1 MKTIITL
8 IISALFVIA
17 LLIYAIVLL
26 IKQFKSDL
34 KAGKL
39 AATTAC
45 IILFSLVG
53 TYLISLFFK
62 NVPIV
67 EQVGSADA
75 WIGFAGAGMSG
86 IIAMLV
92 LYFTLKPSIK
102 ANQLSEK
109 IIETDLER
117 YKLEMRPFVFV
128 SNWEAYEITP
138 QELVDDPI
146 KKYIQ
151 IGDYKT
157 GNALGIALELTNT
170 THSCVSVSY
179 SGAISQNTNQR
190 WTNAATNQGN
200 LKMTLASGEKDTF
213 VFYASPSFMQ
223 NQMHQKIEVELILEN
238 RFAQRYKETFVL
250 IITSLSNSVY
260 LTSGK
265 WYSHLFAQE
274 YKIGKY
280 QRNEKGEIV
289 CIEEEL

>member
-1 MKTIITL
+1 MKTIIAL
-8 IISALFVIA
+8 IIAALFVIA
-17 LLIYAIVLL
+17 LLIYAVIVL
-26 IKQFKSDL
+26 IQQFKSDL

-39 AATTAC
+39 AATTAFV
-45 IILFSLVG
+45 ILFSLVG
-53 TYLISLFFK
+53 TYSIALFFK
-62 NVPIV
+62 EVPII

-86 IIAMLV
+86 IITMLV

-102 ANQLSEK
+102 ANELSEK
-109 IIETDLER
+109 IIKTDLER

-128 SNWEAYEITP
+128 SNWEAFEITP
-138 QELVDDPI
+138 QELVDDPT

-151 IGDYKT
+151 IGEHKT

-179 SGAISQNTNQR
+179 SGAVSQSTNQK

-200 LKMTLASGEKDTF
+200 LKMTLASGEKDSF
-213 VFYASPSFMQ
+213 VFYASPTFIQS
-223 NQMHQKIEVELILEN
+223 QMHQKITIELILEN

-250 IITSLSNSVY
+250 IITSMSNQVY
-260 LTSGK
+260 KTPGK

-274 YKIGKY
+274 YKIGKFLK
-280 QRNEKGEIV
+280 NENGEIICV
-289 CIEEEL
+289 DEEL